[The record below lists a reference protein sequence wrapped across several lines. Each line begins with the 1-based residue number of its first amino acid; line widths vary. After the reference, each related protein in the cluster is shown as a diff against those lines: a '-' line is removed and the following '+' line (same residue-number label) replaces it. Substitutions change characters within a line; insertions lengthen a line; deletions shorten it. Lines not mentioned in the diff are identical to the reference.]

1 MNKTNYCQLKHSY
14 RGIIS
19 NCQTINYR
27 KVNVLVSLTYYCCL
41 GNLKTRLD
49 KNNNDNDDRLKLIRD
64 AHNMKEKV
72 IEEQQTDRMEDY
84 LEVIYELIKKKGY
97 ATQADISELLSVS
110 SPSVSKM
117 LQKLDE
123 TKYLKYEK
131 YRGINL
137 TQEGIDVAENIRE
150 KHALL
155 SEFFKMIGVDEG
167 IANIDAEG
175 IEHHLD
181 SQTLK
186 KLKEFIRIHKIQD

>member
-19 NCQTINYR
+19 KCRTINYR

-49 KNNNDNDDRLKLIRD
+49 KNNNDNDDHLKLIRD

-175 IEHHLD
+175 IEHHLH